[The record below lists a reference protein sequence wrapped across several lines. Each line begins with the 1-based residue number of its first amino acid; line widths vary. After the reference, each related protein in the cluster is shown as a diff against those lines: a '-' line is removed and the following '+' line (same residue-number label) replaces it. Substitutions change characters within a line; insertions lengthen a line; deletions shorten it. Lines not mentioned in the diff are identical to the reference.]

1 MDPTKPP
8 PPFYFVFGDEKA
20 LVTKEAR
27 VLMKEKTLLISN

>member
-1 MDPTKPP
+1 LSR
-8 PPFYFVFGDEKA
+8 VFGDETA